1 MAANFG
7 GVVMRERRLAA
18 VIFLASVA
26 AVGMCAPA
34 SAQDSAAKKSLTVE
48 QIFGSGEL
56 SGQLTRGI
64 AWSPDGRRLS
74 FLVATGTGKSAKSE
88 LWEMDTKSGERH
100 LLVAADKL
108 AAALQPS
115 SAPASQ
121 ATGIARR
128 PAAQYLWAPDG
139 NSLLF
144 VGPTS
149 LTWFDLKNQAA
160 KSLVQGDDPIADAKI
175 SPDGKWASYVLD
187 YNLWTVS
194 TSGGEPRSL
203 TKGGREELHE
213 GQLDWVYP
221 EELQIGTAYWWA
233 PDSSSI
239 AYLEMDERPVT
250 KYPIQNSL
258 GEVGETEWERYPAAG
273 SANPI
278 VKVFVVDVNV
288 GTDGGSPLQMDT
300 GKETD
305 IYIPRVNWMP
315 DSRTVAIQRLNR
327 TQDTLELLAADAKT
341 GTSRVILRDTDKYW
355 INTSDDL
362 KFLRDG
368 KRFIWSSERTG
379 YRHLYLYDL
388 DGKQIA
394 QLTSGDWEVI
404 GLTGVDEEAGMVYFT
419 ATEKSPLE
427 RHLYRVGLDGKGF
440 KRVTQEAGTHDINM
454 AMNGRFYVDTYSN
467 VMQPPRQDVFHGDGI
482 RIAALNENAV
492 PALAEFAIS
501 PVEFLTV
508 KTHDNVMLNA
518 MMIKPVGFDPSRKY
532 PVLIYTYGGPH
543 AQVVRNAWGGATF
556 LWHELMAEK
565 GFVIFAMDNRGS
577 SGRGHVFEEPIHY
590 RLGAQELS
598 DQRDGVR
605 YLDSLPYVDAQRIGI
620 WGTSYGGHMTLHAV
634 FRNPGE
640 FKVGFAGS
648 PVSDWHLYDT
658 IYTERYLGKP
668 KERIEEYEE
677 SSPVKTAGQLKG
689 KLLIAAG
696 TGDDNVHFANT
707 LEVIDELLA
716 AGKYAEVAVFPGRG
730 HGISDPP
737 ARVVLFRRV
746 TEFFIEN
753 LGATAK

>member
-1 MAANFG
+1 MG
-7 GVVMRERRLAA
+7 TRKC
-18 VIFLASVA
+18 A
-26 AVGMCAPA
+26 AVGLLAFIASLGMCGVAR
-34 SAQDSAAKKSLTVE
+34 AQDSTAKKSLTVE
-48 QIFGSGEL
+48 RIFGSGEL
-56 SGQLTRGI
+56 NGQLTRGI

-74 FLVATGTGKSAKSE
+74 FLVPAGTGKAAKPE
-88 LWEMDTKSGERH
+88 LWEIDTRNGERR
-100 LLVAADKL
+100 LLIAADKL
-108 AAALQPS
+108 EAALKPFN
-115 SAPASQ
+115 APASQ

-139 NSLLF
+139 NALLF
-144 VGPTS
+144 SGATS
-149 LTWFDLKNQAA
+149 LTWFDLKTQSA
-160 KSLVQGDDPIADAKI
+160 KALVTGDDPIADAKI
-175 SPDGKWASYVLD
+175 SPDGKWVSYVRD
-187 YNLWTVS
+187 YNVWLVS
-194 TSGGEPRSL
+194 AAGGEPRSL

-221 EELQIGTAYWWA
+221 EELQIATAYWWA

-258 GEVGETEWERYPAAG
+258 DEPGETEWERYPAAG

-278 VKVFVVDVNV
+278 VKVFVVDIK
-288 GTDGGSPLQMDT
+288 GGAPRQMDT
-300 GKETD
+300 GGNTD
-305 IYIPRVNWMP
+305 IYIPRVGWLP
-315 DSRTVAIQRLNR
+315 DSAGVAIERLNR
-327 TQDTLELLAADAKT
+327 AQDTLELLVADAKT
-341 GTSRVILRDTDKYW
+341 GASRAILRDTDKYW
-355 INTSDDL
+355 INVSDDL

-388 DGKQIA
+388 AGKQLA

-404 GLTGVDEEAGMVYFT
+404 ALAGVDEDAGTVYFT

-427 RHLYRVGLDGKGF
+427 RHLYRVALDGKGF
-440 KRVTQEAGTHDINM
+440 AQVTKDAGTHDINM
-454 AMNGRFYVDTYSN
+454 AMNGRAYVDTFSD
-467 VMQPPRQDVFHGDGI
+467 VSHPPRQDVYRADGTK
-482 RIAALNENAV
+482 IATINENAV
-492 PALAEFAIS
+492 PDLAEYAMS

-518 MMIKPVGFDPSRKY
+518 MMIKPPGFDPSRKY

-543 AQVVRNAWGGATF
+543 AQVVRNAWGGPTF
-556 LWHELMAEK
+556 LWHELMAQK

-577 SGRGHVFEEPIHY
+577 AGRGHVFEEPIHY

-605 YLDSLPYVDAQRIGI
+605 YLVSLPYVDAERIGI
-620 WGTSYGGHMTLHAV
+620 WGSSYGGHMTLHAM
-634 FRNPGE
+634 FRNPRE
-640 FKVGFAGS
+640 FKAGFAGS

-658 IYTERYLGKP
+658 IYTERYLGQP

-677 SSPVKTAGQLKG
+677 SSPAKSAAQLKG

-707 LEVIDELLA
+707 LEVANELIA

-730 HGISDPP
+730 HGISDPA
-737 ARVVLFRRV
+737 ARVVLFSRV
-746 TEFFIEN
+746 TEFFLEN
-753 LGATAK
+753 LGANGGKEAAH